1 LAGLLTICSEEV
13 TFAFKGEGLDV
24 VLVIVLAAISNSEY
38 GRGRVYRVL
47 EKEGLK

>member
-1 LAGLLTICSEEV
+1 LASLLTICSEEV

-38 GRGRVYRVL
+38 GRGRVCWVL
-47 EKEGLK
+47 EEDWFK